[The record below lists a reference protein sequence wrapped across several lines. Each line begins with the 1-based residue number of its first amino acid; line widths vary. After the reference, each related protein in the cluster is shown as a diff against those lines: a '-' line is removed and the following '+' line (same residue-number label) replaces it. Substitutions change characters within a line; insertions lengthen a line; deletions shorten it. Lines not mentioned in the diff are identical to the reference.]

1 MIKVVL
7 CVGNCFSR
15 IINDSHKFSGKL
27 IEGYNDKHDENKKI
41 DDSKDILA
49 TPNDKEKLTCNE
61 CDFTML
67 QNQALKSYNIK
78 VIDMKEM
85 ISVNNVDIKH
95 PRKMTQKYI

>member
-1 MIKVVL
+1 MVNL
-7 CVGNCFSR
+7 ER
-15 IINDSHKFSGKL
+15 D
-27 IEGYNDKHDENKKI
+27 NDKHVENKKI
-41 DDSKDILA
+41 DDFKDILA

-67 QNQALKSYNIK
+67 QNQALKSYNIE

-95 PRKMTQKYI
+95 PRKMI